1 VGGNEVLGE
10 TGVGAGVDCVTV
22 DSLLV
27 VVVVVDSP
35 VDVQDE
41 RTMAQAA
48 ITGINRIN
56 FFIIGRS

>member
-1 VGGNEVLGE
+1 VGGSDVLGE
-10 TGVGAGVDCVTV
+10 TGVGAGVDCVTA
-22 DSLLV
+22 DSVLV

-41 RTMAQAA
+41 RAMAQAA
-48 ITGINRIN
+48 ITGINKIN